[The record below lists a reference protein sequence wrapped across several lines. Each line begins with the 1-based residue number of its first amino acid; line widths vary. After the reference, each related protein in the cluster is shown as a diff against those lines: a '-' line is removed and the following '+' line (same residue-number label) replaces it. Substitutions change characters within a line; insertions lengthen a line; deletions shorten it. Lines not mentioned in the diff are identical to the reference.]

1 MNPTKKFGP
10 DDIGHLTMETLE
22 DFELLLSEKERVSP
36 GEVRAISNVPASA
49 FTERVRKLWGKGL
62 LVRHGEK
69 PNTSYSLP
77 EDFKERKAALV
88 VKQVKV
94 SAKKAVVQDK
104 PLVRVK
110 PEALAERGLTPDGDL
125 PKVNGLPHRPST
137 ELQTHVACIIE
148 ALESLQVHVN
158 AALPLLL
165 DMERD
170 FERYKK
176 VKEVLL
182 GLKKAS
188 DIVL

>member
-49 FTERVRKLWGKGL
+49 FTERVRKLRAKGL

-88 VKQVKV
+88 VKQVK
-94 SAKKAVVQDK
+94 SSSGRSKQ
-104 PLVRVK
+104 
-110 PEALAERGLTPDGDL
+110 PEAPGLTPETDL

-170 FERYKK
+170 FDRYKK